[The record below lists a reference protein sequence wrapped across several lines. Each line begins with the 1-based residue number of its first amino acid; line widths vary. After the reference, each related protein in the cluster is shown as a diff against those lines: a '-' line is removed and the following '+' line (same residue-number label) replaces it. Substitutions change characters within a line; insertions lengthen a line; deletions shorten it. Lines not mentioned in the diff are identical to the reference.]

1 MESVHHDDENLY
13 KLSVEVGTMRVSMT
27 KLPFHAGG
35 SRLLCVNNDGKL
47 SVTCIYVMH
56 VTLWTQQECRE
67 EGDDTPVPWLRTVIR
82 ITPDPNYLPQTQSAT
97 YRQWFCLNNGSLL
110 VLNLAYGSYSI
121 LILYLKKN

>member
-1 MESVHHDDENLY
+1 MYWFVTLQRIYHYVCSFSVH
-13 KLSVEVGTMRVSMT
+13 SGPSCSSFA
-27 KLPFHAGG
+27 P
-35 SRLLCVNNDGKL
+35 SVNNDGKL